1 MQHTRTHRMKAAAA
15 AALVALL
22 PVAAAPSALA
32 QPAEQPIEQ
41 SAGQAA
47 NGQSEIFFEGQFSEQ
62 VESLDLGWR
71 DLIAGHDNVEEVWAS
86 APAMDRG
93 VPLVWIRPE
102 GAERTAPRP
111 TLYVLNG
118 ADGGEGVASWL
129 YQTNIIEFF
138 SDKDV
143 NVVIVQAGAFSY
155 YTDWVSSDT
164 QFGAQM
170 WETFLTQELPGPL
183 EAEIGG
189 NGKRGI
195 IGMSMSATSVL
206 NFAQHNPGLYD
217 GVGSFSGCANVAD
230 EAGALAVQTVLDRAN
245 VSAEQMW
252 GPRPGELWNY
262 NDSLINAENLINQP
276 MFISNGT
283 GLWGEWDTT
292 ANPTVDQ
299 EAQLIAQRTTG
310 SAIEGVTNMCTQ
322 TFKARMD
329 SLGAT
334 DIHWDL
340 NNSGTHSWGYWQDDL
355 YESWDVLFSDVLF
368 PDDLDD

>member
-22 PVAAAPSALA
+22 PVAAAPSAVA
-32 QPAEQPIEQ
+32 QPAEQQVEQ
-41 SAGQAA
+41 PAAGQS
-47 NGQSEIFFEGQFSEQ
+47 QIYFEGNFSERVQ
-62 VESLDLGWR
+62 NLPLDWR
-71 DLIAGHDNVEEVWAS
+71 NIIAEHDNVEEVWAS

-93 VPLVWIRPE
+93 VPMVWIRPE

-118 ADGGEGVASWL
+118 ADGGEGRASWL
-129 YQTNIIEFF
+129 YQTDIIDFF
-138 SDKDV
+138 SDKNV
-143 NVVIVQAGAFSY
+143 NVVIVQAGEFSY

-164 QFGAQM
+164 KYGTQM
-170 WETFLTQELPGPL
+170 WETFLTRELPQSL
-183 EAEIGG
+183 EAAIGG

-230 EAGALAVQTVLDRAN
+230 EVGALAVRAVLDRAG
-245 VSAEQMW
+245 VAPEAMW
-252 GPRPGELWNY
+252 GPRPSELWNH
-262 NDSLINAENLINQP
+262 NDSFINAEKLVGQR
-276 MFISNGT
+276 MYISNGT
-283 GLWGEWDTT
+283 GLWGEWDTP
-292 ANPTVDQ
+292 ANPTIEA

-310 SAIEGVTNMCTQ
+310 SAIEGVTNFCTQ
-322 TFKARMD
+322 NFKSRMD

-334 DIHWDL
+334 GIHWDL
-340 NNSGTHSWGYWQDDL
+340 NNNGTHSWGYWQDDL
-355 YESWDVLFSDVLF
+355 HESWNVLFSDVLY
-368 PDDLDD
+368 